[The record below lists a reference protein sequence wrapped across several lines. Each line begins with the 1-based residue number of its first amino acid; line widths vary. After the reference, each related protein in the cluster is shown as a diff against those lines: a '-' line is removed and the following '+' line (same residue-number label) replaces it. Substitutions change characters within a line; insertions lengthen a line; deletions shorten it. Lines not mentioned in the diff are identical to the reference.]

1 MATDHTRKRGPL
13 AIGGRLRR
21 LVERMDQD
29 AGRVYADLGVVFEQ
43 RWWGVMEHLA
53 EQGPAS
59 VAELARALGIT
70 QPSVSQT
77 RRSLEVAGLIQAQSD
92 PRDARSR
99 RLDLSDQGRALY
111 RQLAPVWAAMDVV
124 AVELNA
130 EVADVMSM
138 LDRLDAAL
146 ARTSLYER
154 IRRAMD
160 GPQGGK
166 G

>member
-29 AGRVYADLGVVFEQ
+29 AGRIYADLGVVFEQ
-43 RWWGVMEHLA
+43 RWWGVMEQLA
-53 EQGPAS
+53 EQGPSS

-77 RRSLEVAGLIQAQSD
+77 RRSLEAAGLIEAQAD

-99 RLDLSDQGRALY
+99 RLDLSDRGRALY
-111 RQLAPVWAAMDVV
+111 GRLAPVWAAMDVV
-124 AVELNA
+124 AAELDA
-130 EVADVMSM
+130 EAADVMST

-146 ARTSLYER
+146 ARASLYER
-154 IRRAMD
+154 VRRVMNSQQRMD
-160 GPQGGK
+160 E
-166 G
+166 